1 MTASHSHS
9 TWSDLDED
17 FFIRNIGRFSD
28 VCKRIEKIVLL
39 NNYLQA
45 LSKREMNSGID
56 ISRART
62 LAMLEIAKE
71 TNKRK

>member
-9 TWSDLDED
+9 TWSNLDED
-17 FFIRNIGRFSD
+17 FFIRNIGQFSD
-28 VCKRIEKIVLL
+28 ACGRIPKIVLL
-39 NNYLQA
+39 DNYLQA
-45 LSKREMNSGID
+45 LGKREMNSGID

-62 LAMLEIAKE
+62 LALLEIAKE